1 MDWKVLFVAGA
12 VGLVGCRTPASSGR
26 AADLGVTTL
35 ALVGGTVYPS
45 PEATPIPEGVV
56 LISSGRISAVGPRSA
71 VEIPAGATVLDTSGQ
86 TLLAGFWN
94 SHVHFTEPWWQEA
107 ATQPAPV
114 LAQHLR
120 DMLLRHG
127 FVHVVDTGS
136 FPEATLALRRR
147 IEAGELA
154 GPSIITAGVPL
165 APVEGTPRYVPVKLP
180 ELRTPEQARAIVK
193 EQLAGGTDAIKLFTA
208 SLTEHRPFPVMPL
221 AIVQAVTEEAHA
233 HGKPVFAHP
242 TNVAG
247 LNVAVEGGVDVVVH
261 TAPMAGPLPDSLH
274 EAMVRR
280 KVALVPTLSLFE
292 WELKRAH
299 EEPAVL
305 ERFNQAGAEQ
315 VRHHAR
321 LGGRILFGTDVG
333 YMTDDDPRREYVLL
347 REAGLNLR
355 DILAS
360 LTTNPATQF
369 GQEART
375 GQLMPGLDA
384 DVVVIDGDPSRD
396 IEALANVRLV
406 LRQGKIVYRPSPM
419 PSSLARPSAP

>member
-1 MDWKVLFVAGA
+1 M
-12 VGLVGCRTPASSGR
+12 
-26 AADLGVTTL
+26 
-35 ALVGGTVYPS
+35 
-45 PEATPIPEGVV
+45 
-56 LISSGRISAVGPRSA
+56 LISSGRISAVGPRSE

-94 SHVHFTEPWWQEA
+94 SHVHFTEPWGQDA
-107 ATQPAPV
+107 AALPTSE
-114 LAQHLR
+114 LEQHLR

-154 GPSIITAGVPL
+154 GPSIITAGAPL
-165 APVEGTPRYVPVKLP
+165 VTVEGTPRYVPVKLP
-180 ELRTPEQARAIVK
+180 ELRTPEQARVLVR
-193 EQLAGGTDAIKLFTA
+193 EQLAGGTDAIKLFTC
-208 SLTEHRPFPVMPL
+208 SLTERKPFPVMPL

-242 TNVAG
+242 TNAAG
-247 LNVAVEGGVDVVVH
+247 LSAAVEGGVDVVVH
-261 TAPMAGPLPDSLH
+261 TAPMAGPLPDALH

-292 WELKRAH
+292 WELKRAN
-299 EEPAVL
+299 EAPAVL
-305 ERFNQAGAEQ
+305 ERFTQVGAEQ

-347 REAGLNLR
+347 RGAGLELR

-360 LTTNPATQF
+360 LTTNPAKQF
-369 GQEART
+369 GREART
-375 GQLMPGLDA
+375 GRLAPGLDA

-396 IEALANVRLV
+396 IEALGNVRLV
-406 LRQGKIVYRPSPM
+406 LRQGKIVYPLSPM
-419 PSSLARPSAP
+419 PRSLARPGSP

>member
-1 MDWKVLFVAGA
+1 MDWKVLFVAG
-12 VGLVGCRTPASSGR
+12 VLGLMGCRTPASSGR
-26 AADLGVTTL
+26 VTDPGLPTL

-45 PEATPIPEGVV
+45 PDATPIPEGVV
-56 LISSGRISAVGPRSA
+56 LISSGRISAVGPRSE

-94 SHVHFTEPWWQEA
+94 SHVHFTEPWGQDA
-107 ATQPAPV
+107 AALPTSE
-114 LAQHLR
+114 LEQHLR

-154 GPSIITAGVPL
+154 GPSIITAGAPL
-165 APVEGTPRYVPVKLP
+165 VTVEGTPWYVPVKLP
-180 ELRTPEQARAIVK
+180 ELRTPEQARVLVR
-193 EQLAGGTDAIKLFTA
+193 EQLAGGTDAIKLFTC
-208 SLTEHRPFPVMPL
+208 SLTERKPFPVMPL

-242 TNVAG
+242 TNAAG
-247 LNVAVEGGVDVVVH
+247 LSAAVEGGVDVVVH
-261 TAPMAGPLPDSLH
+261 TAPMAGPLPDALH

-292 WELKRAH
+292 WELKRAN
-299 EEPAVL
+299 EAPALL
-305 ERFNQAGAEQ
+305 ERFTQVGAEQ
-315 VRHHAR
+315 VRRHAR

-333 YMTDDDPRREYVLL
+333 YMTDYEPRREYVLL
-347 REAGLNLR
+347 RGAGLELR

-360 LTTNPATQF
+360 LTTNPANQF
-369 GQEART
+369 GREART
-375 GQLMPGLDA
+375 GRLAPGLDA

-396 IEALANVRLV
+396 IEALGNVRLV
-406 LRQGKIVYRPSPM
+406 LRQGKIVYPLSPM
-419 PSSLARPSAP
+419 PSSLARPGPP